1 MIKTG
6 TTNQF
11 QIVSQETIEGTT
23 YAPGVY
29 HSWNSEDALPAQREF
44 YIRCEEPVFCANDL
58 NEALTM
64 WADNGRPVVKAV
76 SSVG

>member
-29 HSWNSEDALPAQREF
+29 HSWNSEDAKGILHK
-44 YIRCEEPVFCANDL
+44 
-58 NEALTM
+58 M
-64 WADNGRPVVKAV
+64 
-76 SSVG
+76 